1 MRLILYTLRKKMTYN
16 VRRSV
21 CANAREENRMK
32 TAIINTTLVMPDY
45 MIPNATVVMED
56 GIIVDFGKKI
66 CTDGMEVI
74 DAKGGYTGPGLI
86 DIHTHAD
93 GYTFFTEDAVKVAEV
108 LLSHGVTDVMPA
120 LYFSATKDQL
130 IEQIGYIRSVM
141 ESGKADNIIG
151 LYMEAPYLNPKF
163 GCNKENNPWRD
174 VVAKERFAPVVD
186 AAYDIARVWCVAP
199 ERENILE
206 FVKYVKEKNPNAV
219 FSVAHSEAE
228 PADIEALM
236 PYGLKCATHHMNATG
251 TIERY
256 PECRTAC
263 VDETALYNS
272 EIYTELICDKVG
284 IHVSPYLLRLVKKIK
299 GDDRIILIADAFVD
313 HGPIPDGDLYEGA
326 DDINFDFT
334 GEIAGSKMILD
345 GPCRN
350 MMVHTG
356 ASLCQVF
363 KYASTNPAR
372 MLGLTDRGLIKCG
385 NKANLITVS
394 PEFEVEAVYLNG
406 KKVK

>member
-1 MRLILYTLRKKMTYN
+1 
-16 VRRSV
+16 
-21 CANAREENRMK
+21 MK
-32 TAIINTTLVMPDY
+32 TAIINTTVVLPEY
-45 MIPNATVVMED
+45 LIPNGVIVIED

-66 CTDGMEVI
+66 NTEGMTVI
-74 DAKGGYTGPGLI
+74 DAKGAYTGPGLI

-93 GYTFFTEDAVKVAEV
+93 GETFFTEDPIKAANT
-108 LLSHGVTDVMPA
+108 LLMHGVTDVCPA
-120 LYFSATKDQL
+120 LYFNMTAEQLVSAIQDV
-130 IEQIGYIRSVM
+130 RAAM
-141 ESGKADNIIG
+141 ESGKANNIIG

-163 GCNKENNPWRD
+163 GCNKEQNPWRD
-174 VVAKERFAPVVD
+174 TVSLERFKPVVD
-186 AAYDIARVWCVAP
+186 AAYDIARVWCMAP
-199 ERENILE
+199 ERENIEE
-206 FVKYVKEKNPNAV
+206 FVKYVKTKNPNAV

-228 PADIEALM
+228 PRDIERFI
-236 PYGLKCATHHMNATG
+236 PYGLKLATHHTNATG
-251 TIERY
+251 TLNRY
-256 PECRTAC
+256 PECRSAC
-263 VDETALYNS
+263 VDETALFNN

-284 IHVSPYLLRLVKKIK
+284 IHVDPYMLRLIKKIK

-356 ASLCQVF
+356 ASICQVF
-363 KYASTNPAR
+363 KYASTNPAK
-372 MLGLTDRGLIKCG
+372 LLSLSDRGMIKVG

-394 PEFEVEAVYLNG
+394 AEFEVQSVYLNG